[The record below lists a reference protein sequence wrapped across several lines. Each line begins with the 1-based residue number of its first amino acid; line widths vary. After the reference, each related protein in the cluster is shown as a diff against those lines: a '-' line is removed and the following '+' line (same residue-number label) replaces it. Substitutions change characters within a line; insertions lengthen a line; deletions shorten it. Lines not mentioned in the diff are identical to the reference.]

1 MNKTSIKQ
9 IHQDLLAKKI
19 SCEDLIKNYLNE
31 IDKLDGQIKAFLEVF
46 KDEALQEA
54 KKVDLKIKNGE
65 PLGTLEGIPV
75 AIKDNLLYEGHL
87 SSSGSKIL
95 ENYVGSYTAT
105 AVKKLKEAGAI
116 IIGRT
121 NMDEFAMG
129 SSTENSA
136 YGVTRNPYDL
146 KRVPGGSSGG
156 SAAAVATNMSVLSLG
171 SDTGGSIRQPA
182 AFCGVVG
189 LKPTYGA
196 VSRFGLMAM
205 SSSLDQIGP
214 FANNVED
221 AQILFNVIKG
231 KDKKDATSKDFQDK
245 KNKTIA
251 GLKIGLPKEYF
262 AKGLDKKIEKNI
274 LQTLDLLKKAGA
286 EIKEV
291 SLPNTEHALAAY
303 YLIMPAEV
311 SSNLARFDGI
321 RFGLSLD
328 KEVENLA
335 EVYKKSRAQGF
346 GAEAKRRIM
355 LGTFALSSGYFDA
368 YYKKARQV
376 QELIRQDFDN
386 VFKEVDY
393 LITPTTPT
401 TAFKIGEKSSD
412 PLEMYLSDIY
422 TVSVNLAG
430 LPAISVPNGMVEKLP
445 VGLQIIGQHFDEH
458 NLFSV
463 AQYIEEINK

>member
-1 MNKTSIKQ
+1 MNKISIKQ

-19 SCEDLIKNYLNE
+19 SCENLIKNHLDE
-31 IDKLDGQIKAFLEVF
+31 IEKLDGQIKAFLEVF
-46 KDEALQEA
+46 KTEALLEA
-54 KKVDLKIKNGE
+54 KKVDIKIKNGE
-65 PLGTLEGIPV
+65 PLRVLEGIPV
-75 AIKDNLLYEGHL
+75 AIKDNMLFEGHIA
-87 SSSGSKIL
+87 SSGSKIL
-95 ENYVGSYTAT
+95 ENYVSPYTAT
-105 AVKKLKEAGAI
+105 AIKKLKEAGAI

-156 SAAAVATNMSVLSLG
+156 SAAAVAASMSVISLG

-196 VSRFGLMAM
+196 VSRYGLMAM

-221 AQILFNVIKG
+221 AQILFSVIKG
-231 KDKKDATSKDFQDK
+231 KDQKDATSKDFQDSK
-245 KNKTIA
+245 IKTIK

-262 AKGLDKKIEKNI
+262 SKGLDKKVEKNI
-274 LQTLDLLKKAGA
+274 LQTLELLKNSGA
-286 EIKEV
+286 EVREV
-291 SLPNTEHALAAY
+291 SLPNTGYALAAY

-321 RFGLSLD
+321 RFGLSLN
-328 KEVENLA
+328 KEVKDLT
-335 EVYKKSRAQGF
+335 EVYKKSRALFQ
-346 GAEAKRRIM
+346 
-355 LGTFALSSGYFDA
+355 
-368 YYKKARQV
+368 
-376 QELIRQDFDN
+376 
-386 VFKEVDY
+386 EVDC

-430 LPAISVPNGMVEKLP
+430 LPAISIPNGVIEGLP
-445 VGLQIIGQHFDEH
+445 AGLQIIGKHFDEH
-458 NLFSV
+458 NLFSI
-463 AQYIEEINK
+463 AKYIEEINK